1 MKFEKK
7 SEKKQTKKTFVYD
20 FNSKSV
26 KNRFFSH
33 LKTVLQKTNI
43 PDVCHSDF
51 RLCGRA
57 ESLAQNFGF
66 KLEYLGSDSIQW
78 HWWRNETFPLHGYR
92 NGLYKPSML
101 NRLGF

>member
-43 PDVCHSDF
+43 PR
-51 RLCGRA
+51 RLP
-57 ESLAQNFGF
+57 FGF
-66 KLEYLGSDSIQW
+66 QVVWASRINLGSNLSIWVQ
-78 HWWRNETFPLHGYR
+78 TVF
-92 NGLYKPSML
+92 NGI
-101 NRLGF
+101 GGEE